1 MIGNVSRS
9 IFRNVSSSINNN
21 CVNKVGCRNHGNYR
35 CDNPH
40 DPICPRVFAAFFSGL
55 LTGYC
60 INLVVSH

>member
-9 IFRNVSSSINNN
+9 IIRNISNSVNGT
-21 CVNKVGCRNHGNYR
+21 CVNTVRCRNHGNYR
-35 CDNPH
+35 CDNPQ

-60 INLVVSH
+60 INVVFSR